1 MKEFDLEYVKE
12 HWEEARA
19 GKLLRTRNG
28 RSVKLLCLDA
38 KRTYPIIGLIQH
50 PNPSGEEV
58 IESWTIN
65 GKYKR
70 DNDAGYDLDL
80 VIAIKHEG
88 WMNIYTGKGSDLP
101 YGAAIYPTKEIAL
114 NAQTK
119 ASATVKIE
127 WEE

>member
-12 HWEEARA
+12 HWEEAQA

-28 RSVKLLCLDA
+28 RSVKLLCLNA

-50 PNPSGEEV
+50 PNPSGDEV
-58 IESWTIN
+58 IESWTIS

-88 WMNIYTGKGSDLP
+88 WMNIYTGEGDDLP
-101 YGAAIYPTKEIAL
+101 YGGAIYPTKEIAL

>member
-12 HWEEARA
+12 HWEEAQA

-50 PNPSGEEV
+50 PSPSGEEC

-88 WMNIYTGKGSDLP
+88 WMNIYPGEDDNLP
-101 YGAAIYPTKEIAL
+101 YGGAIYPTKEIAL

-119 ASATVKIE
+119 AIATVKIE